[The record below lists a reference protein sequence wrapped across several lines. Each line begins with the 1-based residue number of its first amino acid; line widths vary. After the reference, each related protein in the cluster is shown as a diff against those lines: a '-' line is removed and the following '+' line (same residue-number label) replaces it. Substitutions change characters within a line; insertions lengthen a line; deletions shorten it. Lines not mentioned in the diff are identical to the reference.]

1 MNADVIYLI
10 LVTDSNYNCGT
21 VVRIEYVQDDVTG
34 AFIGQILCFFF
45 FQVSVVSI
53 RIGFASFATLDY
65 NASRLFPELL
75 RVSCSLRT
83 AIIHQQSWHKRSE
96 KQYLER
102 NCPAV
107 NWREGGMCEARRAG
121 ELMSGFRGPS
131 ARQGRSMRP
140 LQGAGRRLRDRRL
153 RRVPLS
159 AWPS

>member
-1 MNADVIYLI
+1 MQMLFILYWSLI
-10 LVTDSNYNCGT
+10 VVTIVALWFGSNMYRMTSRAHSSDKFC
-21 VVRIEYVQDDVTG
+21 V
-34 AFIGQILCFFF
+34 FF

-153 RRVPLS
+153 RRVPLT